1 MTGAR
6 PKPPQPPRK
15 PISSLTKAAKPI
27 VKPNWWDLPRLKL
40 LLTESR
46 LLLSPHSRLPLSAT
60 AGGWRGRGD
69 PLLLRRRGWVP
80 CRDRT
85 RRPSNLRASNLHSG
99 GSPGTLLSSLSR
111 PSRLLRRIHRHLAD
125 LPHPLLGGTGDHQ
138 RLVDPRLEL
147 AHGRHGAAGHDPV
160 LGAVAFASLDS
171 GEFRPAAGG
180 KPARSLDLAAPN
192 FETTRGA
199 R

>member
-1 MTGAR
+1 VTRTR

-15 PISSLTKAAKPI
+15 PISSLTKPAKPH
-27 VKPNWWDLPRLKL
+27 VEPNPRPRLRRNL
-40 LLTESR
+40 LLSESR
-46 LLLSPHSRLPLSAT
+46 LTLNPPSRLPFPAA

-69 PLLLRRRGWVP
+69 PHLPRRWGWVP
-80 CRDRT
+80 YRDRT
-85 RRPSNLRASNLHSG
+85 RRPNNLPSSNLHSRS
-99 GSPGTLLSSLSR
+99 SPGTLLSRLSR
-111 PSRLLRRIHRHLAD
+111 PSRLLRRIHRNLAD
-125 LPHPLLGGTGDHQ
+125 LPNPLLRSTSNNQ
-138 RLVDPRLEL
+138 RLVDPRFKL
-147 AHGRHGAAGHDPV
+147 AHSRHSAAGDDPV
-160 LGAVAFASLDS
+160 LGGVALGSLDS